1 MGREPI
7 HTWSNRRVHRCVVAA
22 FTLLLVPIHP
32 GFAAQ
37 QVHSPDKLTY
47 IKVLKGSMPE
57 YTQVTVDTDG
67 VGSYQGRKLTDAPMP
82 RPLKLSPA
90 TTEALFNLAHALGD
104 FGSVDLESH
113 KNVADL
119 GEKTF
124 IYEHDG
130 QDHKAQFNFTQNR
143 QAQELE
149 GLFEGIAGV
158 EQHLGVL
165 EYSVRYDR
173 LGLPQELTQ
182 IEIDLNNNALV
193 DPELLTPMLE
203 KIAANSQFLHIAQ
216 IRAEDILRRIQKIED
231 PPKAGKSRF

>member
-1 MGREPI
+1 MDREPI
-7 HTWSNRRVHRCVVAA
+7 QVHSNRRVHHCAVAA
-22 FTLLLVPIHP
+22 CALLLMFVHLS
-32 GFAAQ
+32 FTAQ
-37 QVHSPDKLTY
+37 QVYSPDKLTY

-67 VGSYQGRKLTDAPMP
+67 VGSYQGRKLSDVPAP
-82 RPLKLSPA
+82 RPLKLSAA
-90 TTEALFNLAHALGD
+90 TTVALFNLAHALGD
-104 FGSVDLESH
+104 FSSVDLESH

-130 QDHKAQFNFTQNR
+130 QHNKAQFNFTQNR

-149 GLFEGIAGV
+149 RLFEGIAGV
-158 EQHLGVL
+158 EQHLGAL
-165 EYSVRYDR
+165 EYSARYDR

-182 IEIDLNNNALV
+182 IEIDLNNNTLV
-193 DPELLTPMLE
+193 DPQLLAPMLE

-216 IRAEDILRRIQKIED
+216 IRAEDILRRIQKTED
-231 PPKAGKSRF
+231 PPKARKSRL